1 MHLEDKL
8 TTAAANG
15 NAAHVEELLQAGTQV
30 NGTNRFGRTALQ
42 VGVTGCFS
50 ASSRTRV
57 RGLIRHRTYGDQLHR
72 RSRGRRGSILGDS
85 CGERKLR

>member
-15 NAAHVEELLQAGTQV
+15 NAAHVEELLQAGAQV

-42 VGVTGCFS
+42 VCVTGCFS
-50 ASSRTRV
+50 ASSHTRV
-57 RGLIRHRTYGDQLHR
+57 RGLIRHRSPFLYGDQLYR
-72 RSRGRRGSILGDS
+72 RWGVGGSILGDS
-85 CGERKLR
+85 CR

>member
-15 NAAHVEELLQAGTQV
+15 NAAHVEELLQAGAQV

-42 VGVTGCFS
+42 VGVTG
-50 ASSRTRV
+50 
-57 RGLIRHRTYGDQLHR
+57 
-72 RSRGRRGSILGDS
+72 
-85 CGERKLR
+85 